1 MALNPRVKH
10 MVQLSSKSN
19 SSLFYLKK
27 KKNAKY
33 VLKDI
38 IFHNQ
43 SLTSDHFEEIMAFGK
58 L

>member
-27 KKNAKY
+27 KKKCK
-33 VLKDI
+33 VCFEGHHFPQSKLDI
-38 IFHNQ
+38 
-43 SLTSDHFEEIMAFGK
+43 
-58 L
+58 